1 MKKLTLIIAA
11 MVLTIS
17 GCDNKVEADAA
28 RQAKL
33 KDMYRVPP
41 PSDPVEDQ
49 WARPG
54 TTKPKPKGQ

>member
-11 MVLTIS
+11 MVLAIS

-28 RQAKL
+28 RQATL

-54 TTKPKPKGQ
+54 TMKPKPKGQ

>member
-1 MKKLTLIIAA
+1 MRKLIFIIAA
-11 MVLTIS
+11 LVLSLT
-17 GCDNKVEADAA
+17 GCDNKAEADAA

-41 PSDPVEDQ
+41 SSDPAEDQ
-49 WARPG
+49 WAKPG

>member
-11 MVLTIS
+11 MALTIS
-17 GCDNKVEADAA
+17 GCDNKVEADAV